1 MEYRVISA
9 DSHINEPPDTFVDR
23 VPAKLRDIA
32 PKVVEAPDGG
42 EGWVFDGRPLTSFGL
57 TSAAVAKGKVR
68 GPEDYIP
75 SGLRFEDVGKGSWD
89 PKAHV
94 EDMERDGVDASV
106 LYFGMAVSCYNTENG
121 ELRRACL
128 RAYNDWLAEFCSAD
142 PERLIGVAMLPSEE
156 ETIEPAIEELH
167 RTLAMGYKSVQVPI
181 FPHKRYHDPFYDP
194 LWAAVEEAGVP
205 IAVHRGLNRTGIF
218 GAVRGGPWM
227 SNQVQR
233 DFTYAMPIGD
243 LIFGRVFDRFPK
255 LKFVSGEGR
264 TGWLSFFTQRA
275 DESFRRHRFW
285 IGQELDRLPSDYV
298 KANVFSTFI
307 EDRLGILT
315 RDLIGTENQMWSSD
329 YPHSDTTWPNSQQ
342 IIEEQFEGVPAGVKR
357 AMLAGNATRLYGLN

>member
-9 DSHINEPPDTFVDR
+9 DSHINEPPGTFIDR

-75 SGLRFEDVGKGSWD
+75 SGLRFEEIGKGSWD

-106 LYFGMAVSCYNTENG
+106 LYFGMAVSCYNTKNG
-121 ELRRACL
+121 ELRRACI
-128 RAYNDWLAEFCSAD
+128 RAYNDWLAEFCSTD
-142 PERLIGVAMLPSEE
+142 PDRLIGVAMLPSEE
-156 ETIEPAIEELH
+156 ETIDPAIEELH
-167 RTLAMGYKSVQVPI
+167 
-181 FPHKRYHDPFYDP
+181 
-194 LWAAVEEAGVP
+194 
-205 IAVHRGLNRTGIF
+205 RTGIF